1 MDIITARDLTV
12 GYGQAE
18 VLCHVAFTV
27 PERRITAVV
36 GVSGS
41 GKSTLLKTLAGL
53 LPPLGGGFDFAGRPV
68 DYRSEASLR
77 HLYEKIGVLYQDGA
91 LLNGLS
97 LYENVALPVRM
108 HYPELPEDVV
118 RDMVHAGL
126 AQVEMADSA
135 EKFPSELSGGMRK
148 RGALARALVLDP
160 EVVFCDEPSSGLD
173 PITSQRLDD
182 LLLRLKETF
191 KMTLVVVTHELR
203 SIERVADRV
212 LLLND
217 GGLRF
222 AGDYADLAAS
232 DDEFIRTFFL
242 RKDHHHDDA

>member
-1 MDIITARDLTV
+1 MDIIDARDLTV
-12 GYGQAE
+12 GYGREE
-18 VLCHVAFTV
+18 VLRGLSFAVTKGL
-27 PERRITAVV
+27 ITAVV

-53 LPPLGGGFDFAGRPV
+53 LPPLGGGFDFAGAPV

-77 HLYEKIGVLYQDGA
+77 RLYGSIGVLYQDGA
-91 LLNGLS
+91 LLNGLT

-108 HYPELPEDVV
+108 HYPELPEGVV
-118 RDMVHAGL
+118 RDVVYAGL

-135 EKFPSELSGGMRK
+135 EKLPAELSGGMRK

-173 PITSQRLDD
+173 PITSSRLDD
-182 LLLRLKETF
+182 LLLRLKERSR
-191 KMTLVVVTHELR
+191 MTLVVVTHELR

-212 LLLND
+212 LLLHD

-222 AGDYADLAAS
+222 SGDSAGLASS

-242 RKDHHHDDA
+242 RKDHHDDA

>member
-1 MDIITARDLTV
+1 MDIIRTRNLAV
-12 GYGQAE
+12 GYGRTE
-18 VLCHVAFTV
+18 VLRDLEFAV
-27 PERRITAVV
+27 PEGRITVVV

-53 LPPLGGGFDFAGRPV
+53 LPPLGGEFDFAGSRV

-77 HLYEKIGVLYQDGA
+77 FLYEKIGVLYQGGA

-97 LYENVALPVRM
+97 LYENVALPIRM
-108 HYPELPEDVV
+108 QHPKMPEDMV
-118 RDMVHAGL
+118 RDMVHASL
-126 AQVEMADSA
+126 AQVELAGSA
-135 EKFPSELSGGMRK
+135 EKFPAELSGGMTK

-160 EVVFCDEPSSGLD
+160 DVVFCDEPSSGLD
-173 PITSQRLDD
+173 PITSGLLDD

-203 SIERVADRV
+203 SIARVADRV
-212 LLLND
+212 LVVND

-222 AGDYADLAAS
+222 SGDYADLAAS
-232 DDEFIRTFFL
+232 DDAFIQTFFL
-242 RKDHHHDDA
+242 RKDSHDDA

>member
-1 MDIITARDLTV
+1 MDIITARDLSV
-12 GYGQAE
+12 GYGTEE
-18 VLCHVAFTV
+18 VLRRVSFTV
-27 PERRITAVV
+27 PEGLITAVV
-36 GVSGS
+36 GISGS

-53 LPPLGGGFDFAGRPV
+53 LPPLGGGFEFAGRPI
-68 DYRSEASLR
+68 DYGSEASLGY
-77 HLYEKIGVLYQDGA
+77 LYERIGVLYQDGA
-91 LLNGLS
+91 LLNALS

-108 HYPELPEDVV
+108 HYPELPEGVV

-135 EKFPSELSGGMRK
+135 EKLPAELSGGMRK
-148 RGALARALVLDP
+148 RGALARALVLSP

-173 PITSQRLDD
+173 PITSHLLDD
-182 LLLRLKETF
+182 LLLRLKEGF

-212 LLLND
+212 LLLGD

-232 DDEFIRTFFL
+232 DDDFIRTFFL
-242 RKDHHHDDA
+242 RKDQHDDA